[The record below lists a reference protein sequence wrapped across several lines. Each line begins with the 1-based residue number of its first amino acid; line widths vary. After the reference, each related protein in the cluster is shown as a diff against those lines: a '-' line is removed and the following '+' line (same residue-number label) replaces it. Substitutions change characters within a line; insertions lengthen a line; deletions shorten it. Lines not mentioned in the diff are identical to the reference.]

1 MKSSTEENTIR
12 TYLIQYN
19 TFRKQWPFKSI
30 KQCKEFLPT
39 MGVGNKIKNSKKI
52 LINQAEK
59 GYGVSDHYVNSMI
72 ILRICIQSLWAFE
85 QFLAILPTKS
95 FT

>member
-1 MKSSTEENTIR
+1 M
-12 TYLIQYN
+12 
-19 TFRKQWPFKSI
+19 

-39 MGVGNKIKNSKKI
+39 MGVGNKIKNCKKI

-72 ILRICIQSLWAFE
+72 ILRICIQSL
-85 QFLAILPTKS
+85 
-95 FT
+95 